1 MSTAVELS
9 RLAADK
15 SICRPQP
22 RTILCQGLS
31 TLELRVLGVRRLK
44 RPPYAVNNCLNIYS
58 GFSLGLGCSVQEIHA
73 AQENINIEHSTCAS
87 PIARGMNINALANH
101 SHPVCILHTP
111 SKASISNSVPAF
123 LALPGRETC
132 SDPTRNLPF
141 PLVLA
146 ILTPGSLLVGPSQLR
161 QFDKNAGHSPFS
173 SCTSYLHAS
182 RRSHRTHAKLPFLKK
197 LPFSSNTSVL
207 NAVLYDV
214 DSTGGEGKAAKR
226 IRSVRSL

>member
-173 SCTSYLHAS
+173 SLHVLFACLEALSSYP
-182 RRSHRTHAKLPFLKK
+182 RKVTFFKK
-197 LPFSSNTSVL
+197 V
-207 NAVLYDV
+207 AVLV
-214 DSTGGEGKAAKR
+214 EH
-226 IRSVRSL
+226 VSLERCSLRCRQYRRGRQGSETH